1 MEYSPKK
8 MSELLESNNFNF
20 KKRYGQNF
28 IIDENIIN
36 SLVEKTAIDD
46 DTLVIEIGPGA
57 GSLTTKL
64 AKYSKN
70 VLCYEIDSSLKSVLE
85 NNLKGFNN
93 CKVIYEDF
101 LQCNVRE
108 EIKRYD
114 YKKLYVVSNLPY
126 YITTPIIIKLIED
139 DLDVD
144 KIVVM
149 VQKEVGDRFR
159 AEPGSKNYGSLSV
172 FLNYYYDIKK
182 IMDVSKNVFMPRPN
196 VDSMVVQFT
205 KKKSLYVVNNK
216 QLFFKLIRDS
226 FKQKRKTLKNNLKD
240 YNQQILSEVLSK
252 YNLDLNSRAE
262 QISIEVFVDIAN
274 NL

>member
-1 MEYSPKK
+1 MENNILVKLSENININISSDSPDL
-8 MSELLESNNFNF
+8 SELVR
-20 KKRYGQNF
+20 K
-28 IIDENIIN
+28 IIE
-36 SLVEKTAIDD
+36 V
-46 DTLVIEIGPGA
+46 
-57 GSLTTKL
+57 
-64 AKYSKN
+64 
-70 VLCYEIDSSLKSVLE
+70 
-85 NNLKGFNN
+85 
-93 CKVIYEDF
+93 
-101 LQCNVRE
+101 
-108 EIKRYD
+108 
-114 YKKLYVVSNLPY
+114 
-126 YITTPIIIKLIED
+126 D